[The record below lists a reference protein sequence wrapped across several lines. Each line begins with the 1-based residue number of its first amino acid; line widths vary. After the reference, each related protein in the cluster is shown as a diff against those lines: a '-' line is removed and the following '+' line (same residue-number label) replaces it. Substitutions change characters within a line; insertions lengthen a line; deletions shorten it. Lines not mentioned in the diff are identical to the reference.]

1 MERRMV
7 QLKVAGQTYKVV
19 SSADEDELQRLA
31 AVVDGRVAE
40 LSPKGRAV
48 PPQAVLLA
56 AIALA
61 HDLEDERAKRE
72 ALERK
77 TRDLLRRILMRV
89 DDALEGDA
97 AEE

>member
-1 MERRMV
+1 MV

-19 SSADEDELQRLA
+19 SSADDDELMRLA
-31 AVVDGRVAE
+31 GVVEDRVTA

-61 HDLEDERAKRE
+61 HDLEEERTKRE

>member
-19 SSADEDELQRLA
+19 SSADDDELQRLA
-31 AVVDGRVAE
+31 AVVDGRVSE
-40 LSPKGRAV
+40 LSPKGRVV

-61 HDLEDERAKRE
+61 HDLEEERAKRE

>member
-1 MERRMV
+1 MV

-19 SSADEDELQRLA
+19 SSADDDELQRLA
-31 AVVDGRVAE
+31 AVVDGRVSE
-40 LSPKGRAV
+40 LSPKGRVV

-61 HDLEDERAKRE
+61 HDLEEERAKRE